1 MPTTTRY
8 PDGETGRRVR
18 LKISC
23 SKGRAGSSPAPG
35 TLSSSLTRTT
45 RRCPCEIFANVEY
58 SQRPGAQ
65 MRTVRDPRGTTWI
78 CLELPEVP
86 IDQREAA
93 AVLPADTVAI
103 ECNSGAERV
112 IALVAPGWDDDMDDM
127 TLSKTIAEFMQ

>member
-1 MPTTTRY
+1 
-8 PDGETGRRVR
+8 
-18 LKISC
+18 
-23 SKGRAGSSPAPG
+23 
-35 TLSSSLTRTT
+35 
-45 RRCPCEIFANVEY
+45 
-58 SQRPGAQ
+58 
-65 MRTVRDPRGTTWI
+65 
-78 CLELPEVP
+78 LPEVP